1 MFGTEL
7 FEKSR
12 GRKPDADICGLVR
25 FRVNVQVV
33 ATTRS
38 ETEDNEAMRKSG
50 TTTQYVS
57 SLGDAEEKALAW
69 AARYQKYWRV
79 PGPLLTVYLLP

>member
-1 MFGTEL
+1 MFSTEL

-12 GRKPDADICGLVR
+12 GRKPDADICGMVR
-25 FRVNVQVV
+25 FRVNAQIV

-50 TTTQYVS
+50 TTTQCVS
-57 SLGDAEEKALAW
+57 SLSDAEEKAVKW

-79 PGPLLTVYLLP
+79 PGPPLTVYLLP